1 MKKAIRICLV
11 AALCVVIVVGYYY
24 YLSHK
29 NDNASGEETV
39 ELTEVD
45 KIIAKDFDQDY
56 PSTPRGVV
64 KWYNRIITA
73 FYAEDYTDEE
83 LEEMADQ
90 IRLLLDDELLSYNS
104 REDYLASLKTDIEDY
119 KSRDKKILQSK
130 VSDSSDVTYATV
142 DGDYCAYVNA
152 YYFAKEGNDYSRTY
166 EEYVLR
172 RDEEGRWKI
181 LAFQLTD
188 GEDE

>member
-11 AALCVVIVVGYYY
+11 AALCVVIVVSYYY